1 MSDSPQPGPD
11 QAAFLP
17 EEAFDSAATR
27 ADPPP
32 EKVLVVDDEQA
43 ARESVVDFL
52 RLEGYEVSEASDGET
67 ALQMVEREH
76 YNVVVTDLVMPR
88 MDGLAFMKAA
98 RQFERHTEYIVMT
111 GFASWET
118 AVEAMKLGAADYL
131 PKPLNFDLLRI
142 VVARTL
148 EKQRLAEWARQAEY
162 YRRLAQTDGLTAL
175 YNHRFF
181 QQLLAAEMSRAQ
193 RFKRPL
199 SLIMLDVDR
208 FKAYN
213 DAYGHQAGDRALQH
227 LARLLKRSSRNYDLI
242 ARYGGE
248 EFVIILPETDKRLA
262 AEVAER
268 VRAAVAETPI
278 EHAEAS
284 QGEYITVSLGVAG
297 FPQDAMEK
305 GDLVRKA
312 DRALYRAKRRGR
324 NQVCIY
330 EADDA

>member
-242 ARYGGE
+242 ARYGGD
-248 EFVIILPETDKRLA
+248 EFAIILPETDRTTA
-262 AEVAER
+262 AEVAAR
-268 VRAAVAETPI
+268 MRAAVEKPPTAEPAGLPSGHVTI
-278 EHAEAS
+278 
-284 QGEYITVSLGVAG
+284 SLGIASY
-297 FPQDAMEK
+297 PQDATEREE
-305 GDLVRKA
+305 LIRKA
-312 DRALYRAKRRGR
+312 DLALYQAKSGGRNQIALYR
-324 NQVCIY
+324 
-330 EADDA
+330 D